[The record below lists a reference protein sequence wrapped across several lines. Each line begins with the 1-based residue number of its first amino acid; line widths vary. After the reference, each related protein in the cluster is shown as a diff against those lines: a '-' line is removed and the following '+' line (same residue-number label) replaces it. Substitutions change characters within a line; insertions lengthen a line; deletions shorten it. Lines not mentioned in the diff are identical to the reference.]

1 MTPPEAE
8 PSSSS
13 PVVTEVFTDGACSGN
28 PGPGGW
34 AWATTD
40 GRKASGGE
48 PNTTNQRMELRAV
61 LEALLGLPGT
71 VVVHSDSTYVVNC
84 FNEKWYEG
92 WKAKNW
98 KNSQRK
104 PVANRDLWEP
114 LIDLYLMRRDEIS
127 FVWVKGHSG
136 DPMNDLVDQMAVDEA
151 AVFKAEAADAAASG
165 SGSGSASA
173 GTTAVDGPEPPWP
186 VDRAVAVTGASTLD
200 DDKREEL
207 VGAVEGL
214 DPAHDILVSGLRRG
228 TELEAAERAVSL
240 QVPVAVVLPFA
251 DPASRWPPEDRARFQ
266 HCVDAAAWVVTLE
279 GDPATP
285 AQAVAARDQW
295 IWSAV
300 VGAIIVGAPQ
310 LVEQLEAAGL
320 GVIAG
325 DA

>member
-1 MTPPEAE
+1 MTPPEPE
-8 PSSSS
+8 PSSAS
-13 PVVTEVFTDGACSGN
+13 PDVTEVFTDGACSGN

-34 AWATTD
+34 AWATLD

-61 LEALLGLPGT
+61 LEALLGLPGP

-114 LIDLYLMRRDEIS
+114 LIDLYLMRRDEVS

-136 DPMNDLVDQMAVDEA
+136 DAMNDLVDQMAVAEA
-151 AVFKAEAADAAASG
+151 AVFKAEAAGAAASG
-165 SGSGSASA
+165 SA
-173 GTTAVDGPEPPWP
+173 GNGTGAVPVDGPEPPWP

-207 VGAVEGL
+207 AAAVDGL
-214 DPAHDILVSGLRRG
+214 DPSHDILVSGLRRG

-240 QVPVAVVLPFA
+240 QVPLAVVLPFA

-266 HCVDAAAWVVTLE
+266 RCVDAAAWVVTLE

-285 AQAVAARDQW
+285 AQAVAGRDRW
-295 IWSAV
+295 TWSAV

-310 LVEQLEAAGL
+310 LVEELEAAGL